1 MSRLVAALLA
11 AAASLACW
19 FLYFTLYWPYRGLF
33 NEEGRYLDEATQVV
47 HHEQSG
53 VLVVPAI
60 AFMVLSVAFG
70 AAWRARRPA
79 RRAGGSSK
87 P

>member
-1 MSRLVAALLA
+1 MSRLFAALLS
-11 AAASLACW
+11 AAASLGCW
-19 FLYFTLYWPYRGLF
+19 FLYFTLYWPYRGRF

-53 VLVVPAI
+53 VLVFPAV
-60 AFMVLSVAFG
+60 AFMVLAVAFG
-70 AAWRARRPA
+70 AVWQSRRLAPT
-79 RRAGGSSK
+79 AGGAAK